1 MSTLHGGIDPGK
13 QGCLAIIGADG
24 AVEFHDTPTAETIK
38 SGKTKLGNE
47 RHKTIYLPHEMA
59 AILRAL
65 KARGLQGVV
74 IEEALALPAFG
85 KGGARSVA
93 MPASAALEAGLGFG
107 LWMGILVALEI
118 PFQRVHPRTW
128 KAQLLEGQPKTKE
141 AVVPFASALYPRA
154 TPFLRGPK
162 GGLRVDRADALL
174 LGHWGKGHGPTHG

>member
-13 QGCLAIIGADG
+13 QGCLAVIGAGG

-59 AILRAL
+59 ALLRAL
-65 KARGLQGVV
+65 KAKGLQSVV
-74 IEEALALPAFG
+74 IEEGLAMPGFRNG
-85 KGGARSVA
+85 RSVP
-93 MPASAALEAGLGFG
+93 MPPSHALETGIGFG
-107 LWMGILVALEI
+107 LWMGILAALEI

-141 AVVPFASALYPRA
+141 AVVPFASALYPQA
-154 TPFLRGPK
+154 TAHLRGPK
-162 GGLRVDRADALL
+162 GGLLVDRADALL
-174 LGHWGKGHGPTHG
+174 LCHWGMKG